1 MFGTSPIEIMACNA
15 MLQGL
20 IYAYGFHYSAL
31 FFGATALGASG
42 TVTLTT
48 QITSDSDF
56 VIQRMNLVAYS
67 ALDTVKANPDITA
80 LLTIAGNAVNLMDQP
95 QHVNNI
101 FGNFLDN
108 RVPNDLTFPVL
119 IPANNNLSLQLVNR
133 SAVAMNY
140 LLVTYAGFKVK
151 YLANQDGS
159 PTTRQ
164 QVFHVL

>member
-20 IYAYGFHYSAL
+20 VYCYGFHYSAL
-31 FFGATALGASG
+31 FFGATALGASA
-42 TVTLTT
+42 TANVTT

-56 VIQRMNLVAYS
+56 VIQRINLVSFTAV
-67 ALDTVKANPDITA
+67 DTPEVNPDYTL

-101 FGNFLDN
+101 CGNFEDN
-108 RVPNDLTFPVL
+108 RVPNDLTFPIL
-119 IPANNNLSLQLVNR
+119 IPANNNLAAQLVNR
-133 SAVAMNY
+133 SAVAANY
-140 LLVTYAGFKVK
+140 VQITYAGFKVK
-151 YLANQDGS
+151 YLGHQDGT

-164 QVFHVL
+164 EVFHVL